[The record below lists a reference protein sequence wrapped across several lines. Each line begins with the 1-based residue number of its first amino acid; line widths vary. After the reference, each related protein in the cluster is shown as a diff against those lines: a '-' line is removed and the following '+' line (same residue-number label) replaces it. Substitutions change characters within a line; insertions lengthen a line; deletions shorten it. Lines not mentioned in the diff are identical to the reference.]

1 MTKRKSRKE
10 PILGGFQF
18 NKINPYGNV
27 ATTSAETSTLNL
39 ESILPDPDQPRTL
52 LPSDLYERL
61 FTGQQRP
68 SAVLQDW
75 LKRAESVDA
84 PPALQSSVE
93 KLKQLA
99 ATIEHRGLIN
109 PITVRQPSTN
119 EPILPI
125 GIQYVIVT
133 GERRWWAHVLLTA
146 ENRSI
151 GSDNQYPD
159 RIRATVVSNEHIR
172 ALQLIENVARDDLS
186 LIEKAQGIL
195 ALREELSADAGRS
208 IRWGEVDDVLGMSR
222 SYRGRVL
229 KVLNLSPEA
238 QEIVSQ
244 YNLAEKTIRP
254 ITEKLADRPDLQ
266 LLTLKQIIIWQGA
279 EEDAAISYRRVADF
293 VQAQLS
299 GIAQQKETISADDPS
314 WWVAKFH
321 QRVNGALKLF
331 DSLEDNHLNEVANIL
346 KTGDSSQRD
355 QLKRLR
361 DQLNRLLSNQQSAD
375 Q

>member
-18 NKINPYGNV
+18 NKINPYGGTETV
-27 ATTSAETSTLNL
+27 SAETTPLHI

-52 LPSDLYERL
+52 LPPDLYERL

-75 LKRAESVDA
+75 LTRAKSADA

-93 KLKQLA
+93 KLQQLA
-99 ATIEHRGLIN
+99 TTIAHRGLIN
-109 PITVRQPSTN
+109 PITVRQSTQE
-119 EPILPI
+119 EPTLPI
-125 GIQYVIVT
+125 GVQYVIVT
-133 GERRWWAHVLLTA
+133 GERRWWAHILLTA
-146 ENRSI
+146 QNRTI
-151 GSDNQYPD
+151 GSDQHPD

-208 IRWGEVDDVLGMSR
+208 VKWGEVEEILGMSR

-229 KVLNLSPEA
+229 KVLTLSPEA
-238 QEIVSQ
+238 QEIVAQ

-266 LLTLKQIIIWQGA
+266 LLTLKQIITWQQT
-279 EEDAAISYRRVADF
+279 EEDAAISYKRVADF
-293 VQAQLS
+293 VNAQLS
-299 GIAQQKETISADDPS
+299 GVDQQKEKISADDPS
-314 WWVAKFH
+314 WWVAKFQ

-331 DSLEDNHLNEVANIL
+331 DSLEDTRLNEVADIL
-346 KTGDSSQRD
+346 NTGDKSQRE
-355 QLKRLR
+355 QLTRLR
-361 DQLNRLLSNQQSAD
+361 DQLNRLLSE
-375 Q
+375 